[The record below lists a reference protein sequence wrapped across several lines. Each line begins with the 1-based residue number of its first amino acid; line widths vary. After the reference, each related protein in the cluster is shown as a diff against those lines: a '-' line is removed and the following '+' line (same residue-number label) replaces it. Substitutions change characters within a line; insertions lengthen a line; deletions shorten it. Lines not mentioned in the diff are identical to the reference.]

1 MTSRSLPQDL
11 PGLDPR
17 WSRFIEVTDGD
28 GQPVIWHL
36 LDTHAEQAHPKDAH
50 PASHPGALP
59 DSTEATELT
68 VICVHGNPT
77 WSYLWRNL
85 MAQVQRDLG
94 PKVRVIAVD
103 QLEMGY
109 SQRTG
114 RTRRLVDRIDD
125 LGRLTDALN
134 LAGPIVVVAHDWGGP
149 VGLGWAE
156 QHRDQLAGVVL
167 FNTAVHQPAGAPAPA
182 VIRAAR
188 TGPML
193 ALVTSRTDAFIRGT
207 TRLSGSRM
215 AAEVARAFRAPYGER
230 ARRAGIE
237 TFVADI
243 PLEPGHPTAACLDA
257 VAAGLPALGDVPV
270 LLLWGPG
277 DPVFSD
283 LYLSDLRARMPHASV
298 HRYEGARHLPME
310 DSPAAIPDLLMWL
323 EAAVLAGKPMRSPRG
338 AVPSSGRLWASLERR
353 ADVDPDGTCLVE
365 MGPRGE
371 KQRVTWAQMRE
382 QAEGLARGL
391 HARGVQPGD
400 RVSVLIPPRA
410 DMIAVVY
417 ACWRIGASVVVT
429 DSGLG
434 LPGMRR
440 ALRGAHPDHV
450 IGIPAG
456 LALARTLRIPGL
468 RMSASALPGLARSGS
483 SEPIPGV
490 PDRER
495 EAVLAFTSGATGP
508 AKGVI
513 YRQWQVER
521 TRDALAEHYGI
532 SDADSLVAA
541 FAPWS
546 LLGPTL
552 GIPSVIP
559 AMDVTKPR
567 TLTARALAE
576 ATHSVGGSLLWS
588 SPAALA
594 NVIRTADR
602 LSTPQRAALA
612 DVRIAMFAGAPVPI
626 ASLVRARGLFAGA
639 VIRTPYGMTEA
650 LPVADVTL
658 DEIEDAGPGDG
669 VLVGRPIPGVELA
682 VCPLDSL
689 GRPLGAR
696 TTEADVTGEILVRGD
711 HIRDGYDGLW
721 ATEYRASDE
730 GWHRTGDVGHLDAAG
745 RLWVEGRLAHVI
757 STALGPI
764 TPVGIEQRV
773 QELDFVDLAAAVGIG
788 PVGCQQLVLVVTGA
802 PGRDLL
808 LDSERTAMVREH
820 LLARLG
826 SRVPVA
832 AVLRRSQMPVDIR
845 HNSKIDR
852 RSVAEWAA
860 EVLAG
865 AVR

>member
-1 MTSRSLPQDL
+1 MTSRTLPQDL
-11 PGLDPR
+11 PGLDSR
-17 WSRFIEVTDGD
+17 WSRFVDVPDDDGKMLA
-28 GQPVIWHL
+28 WHL
-36 LDTHAEQAHPKDAH
+36 LDTHGGQEHPQGA
-50 PASHPGALP
+50 PTSPEALP
-59 DSTEATELT
+59 EAPELT
-68 VICVHGNPT
+68 LICVHGNPT

-85 MAQVQRDLG
+85 LTQVQRDLG
-94 PKVRVIAVD
+94 PRVRVIAVD
-103 QLEMGY
+103 QLEMGF
-109 SQRTG
+109 SARTG
-114 RTRRLVDRIDD
+114 RVRRLAARIDD
-125 LGRLTDALN
+125 LGRLTDALG
-134 LAGPIVVVAHDWGGP
+134 LDGPIVVVAHDWGGP
-149 VGLGWAE
+149 VALGWAE
-156 QHRDQLAGVVL
+156 RHRAQLAGIVL

-188 TGPML
+188 TGPVL
-193 ALVTSRTDAFIRGT
+193 AMVTSRTDAFIRGT
-207 TRLSGSRM
+207 TRLSGRRM
-215 AAEVARAFRAPYGER
+215 PPEVARAFRAPYRER
-230 ARRAGIE
+230 AGRAGIE
-237 TFVADI
+237 AFVADI
-243 PLEPGHPTAACLDA
+243 PLEPGHPTAACLDE
-257 VAAGLPALGDVPV
+257 VAAGLRALGDVPV

-283 LYLSDLRARMPHASV
+283 LYLADLRARMPHAKV

-310 DSPAAIPDLLMWL
+310 DAPAAIADLLMWL
-323 EAAVLAGKPMRSPRG
+323 EVAVLSGRPMPSLRA
-338 AVPSSGRLWASLERR
+338 AVPSSGRLWAGLERR
-353 ADVDPDGTCLVE
+353 AQAQPEGTCLVE

-371 KQRVTWAQMRE
+371 KRRVTWAQMNE
-382 QAEGLARGL
+382 LADGLARGL

-417 ACWRIGASVVVT
+417 ACWLIGASVVVT

-456 LALARTLRIPGL
+456 LALARTLRIPGQ
-468 RMSASALPGLARSGS
+468 RIAARALPALARAGS
-483 SEPIPGV
+483 SEPMPQV

-495 EAVLAFTSGATGP
+495 EAVVAFTSGATGP
-508 AKGVI
+508 AKGVV

-532 SDADSLVAA
+532 TDADSLVAA

-567 TLTARALAE
+567 TLTARALAD
-576 ATHSVGGSLLWS
+576 ATHSVNGSLLWS

-602 LSTPQRAALA
+602 LTDAQDAALA
-612 DVRIAMFAGAPVPI
+612 GVRIAMFAGAPVPI
-626 ASLVRARGLFAGA
+626 ASLVRARGLFANA

-658 DEIEDAGPGDG
+658 DEIQDAGPGDG
-669 VLVGRPIPGVELA
+669 VLVGHPIPGVELA
-682 VCPLDSL
+682 ICPLDAL
-689 GRPLGAR
+689 GRPSGVR
-696 TTEADVTGEILVRGD
+696 TTQADVTGEILVRGD

-721 ATEYRASDE
+721 ATDYRASDD
-730 GWHRTGDVGHLDAAG
+730 GWHRTGDVGHLDAEG

-757 STALGPI
+757 STADGPI

-773 QELDFVDLAAAVGIG
+773 QELEFVDLAAAVGIG
-788 PVGCQQLVLVVTGA
+788 PVGCQQVVVVVTGA
-802 PGRDLL
+802 PGRDVL
-808 LDSERTAMVREH
+808 LDSERTALVREH

-826 SRVPVA
+826 IVAPVA
-832 AVLRRSQMPVDIR
+832 AVLRRGQMPVDIR
-845 HNSKIDR
+845 HNSKIER
-852 RSVAEWAA
+852 RSVSEWAA
-860 EVLAG
+860 GVLAG

>member
-1 MTSRSLPQDL
+1 MTSRSLPRDL
-11 PGLDPR
+11 PGLDPS
-17 WSRFIEVTDGD
+17 WSRFVEVPDGS
-28 GQPVIWHL
+28 GRPTTWHL
-36 LDTHAEQAHPKDAH
+36 LDTHWGQEHPEGAPTSPDAW
-50 PASHPGALP
+50 P
-59 DSTEATELT
+59 DAPELT
-68 VICVHGNPT
+68 LICVHGNPT

-85 MAQVQRDLG
+85 LTRVQRDLG
-94 PKVRVIAVD
+94 RRVRVIAVD

-109 SQRTG
+109 SERTG
-114 RTRRLVDRIDD
+114 RTRRLADRIED
-125 LGRLTDALN
+125 LGRLTEALGID
-134 LAGPIVVVAHDWGGP
+134 GPTVVVAHDWGGP
-149 VGLGWAE
+149 VALGWAE
-156 QHRDQLAGVVL
+156 RHRDQLAGIVL
-167 FNTAVHQPAGAPAPA
+167 FNTAVHQPAGAQAPA

-193 ALVTSRTDAFIRGT
+193 AMVTSRTDAFIRGT
-207 TRLSGSRM
+207 TRLSGRRM
-215 AAEVARAFRAPYGER
+215 APEVARAFRAPYGDR

-237 TFVADI
+237 AFVADI
-243 PLEPGHPTAACLDA
+243 PLEAGHPTAACLDE
-257 VAAGLPALGDVPV
+257 VAAGLQALGDVPV

-283 LYLSDLRARMPHASV
+283 LYLSDLRARMPQARV

-310 DSPAAIPDLLMWL
+310 DAPAAIPDLLMWL
-323 EAAVLAGKPMRSPRG
+323 QAAVMPGRSMPAPRRP
-338 AVPSSGRLWASLERR
+338 VSSSGGLWASLDRRVR
-353 ADVDPDGTCLVE
+353 ADPNATCLVE
-365 MGPRGE
+365 MGRHGVRR
-371 KQRVTWAQMRE
+371 RVTWAQMHE
-382 QAEGLARGL
+382 MAEGLARGL
-391 HARGVQPGD
+391 YARGVRPGD

-434 LPGMRR
+434 IPGMRR
-440 ALRGAHPDHV
+440 ALRGAHPNHV

-468 RMSASALPGLARSGS
+468 RMSTRALPGLVNSGS
-483 SEPIPGV
+483 SEAIPPA
-490 PDRER
+490 PDREG

-513 YRQWQVER
+513 YRQWQVES

-532 SDADSLVAA
+532 TDSDSLVAA

-567 TLTARALAE
+567 TLTASALAD
-576 ATHSVGGSLLWS
+576 AAHSVDGTLLWS

-594 NVIRTADR
+594 NVIRTAGR
-602 LSTPQRAALA
+602 LTGEQHEALA
-612 DVRIAMFAGAPVPI
+612 GVRLAMFAGAPVPV
-626 ASLVRARGLFAGA
+626 ASLLRARGLFSSA

-658 DEIEDAGPGDG
+658 DEIQDAGPGDG
-669 VLVGRPIPGVELA
+669 VLVGRPIPGVQVA
-682 VCPLDSL
+682 VCPLDQL
-689 GRPLGAR
+689 GRPSGAR
-696 TTEADVTGEILVRGD
+696 TTQADATGEILVRGD

-721 ATEYRASDE
+721 ATDYRASED

-757 STALGPI
+757 ATADGPI
-764 TPVGIEQRV
+764 TPVGIEQRA

-802 PGRDLL
+802 PGRGVL
-808 LDSERTAMVREH
+808 LDTERTVLVREH
-820 LLARLG
+820 LLACLPGRA
-826 SRVPVA
+826 PVV
-832 AVLRRSQMPVDIR
+832 AVLRRGQMPVDIR